1 MRIDPSA
8 IRSGPNFDGTIGT
21 TSTEGNPEIMP
32 AIAHAA
38 QQAVQA
44 EMPGA
49 TLKKIELT
57 SSVEYQNDQG
67 QTQVAHATSER
78 ALYNFFNHIYADLH
92 VETRSGNQEVL
103 KGAFSVDQG
112 RFMMG
117 VEP

>member
-1 MRIDPSA
+1 MRIEPSA

-32 AIAHAA
+32 AIANAA
-38 QQAVQA
+38 KQAIEA

-57 SSVEYQNDQG
+57 SSVEFQDDQG

-92 VETRSGNQEVL
+92 VETRSGQQEVL
-103 KGAFSVDQG
+103 KGAFSMDQG